1 MENLVIENFPNGQQK
16 NIHAILLTM
25 QNQTR
30 DMAYFPWQLRKKKG
44 SWLDEIY
51 LLKMF
56 LQSNVIRCGFLLRTT
71 AAAL

>member
-30 DMAYFPWQLRKKKG
+30 DMAYFPWQLRKKRFMTG
-44 SWLDEIY
+44 WNIL
-51 LLKMF
+51 
-56 LQSNVIRCGFLLRTT
+56 
-71 AAAL
+71 A